1 MNPWQ
6 KVPLTVYEG
15 HMSGTDVQ
23 QLQALNRVMKAQWQ
37 AYPAAET
44 AAVLGVAGGNG
55 LEHCGSMIK
64 MIYGIDINKLY
75 LEVCS
80 QRHGEALKGRLEL
93 LQLDLIAEHT
103 QLPKVDLLIADL
115 VIEYIGIEKFCKK
128 AAESLA
134 KMVSCVIQ
142 LPISSG
148 FVSDSPYQAQLQEI
162 GELHCDIP
170 VEALEKAFALY
181 GYREAY
187 NEVVQLPNGKC
198 LQRLDYQRQA

>member
-64 MIYGIDINKLY
+64 TIYGIDINKLY

-80 QRHGEALKGRLEL
+80 QRYGEALKGRLEL

-170 VEALEKAFALY
+170 V
-181 GYREAY
+181 